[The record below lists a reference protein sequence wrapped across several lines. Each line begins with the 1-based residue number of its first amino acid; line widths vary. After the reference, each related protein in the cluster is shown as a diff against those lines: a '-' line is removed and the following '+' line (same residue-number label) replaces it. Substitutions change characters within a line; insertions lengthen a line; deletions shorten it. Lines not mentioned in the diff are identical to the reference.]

1 MERPTRKP
9 NRLPEY
15 DYSQNGAYF
24 VTVCTADK
32 KSLFWDTVGA
42 AISRPLLE
50 DEDFVPQPPLSAYG
64 RIVEQGIQNIPHCYP
79 SVSVEKYCIMPDHFH
94 MILCFKKDGGRQIA
108 AQPLATKEPY
118 GCSVPLAGAAP
129 TLSRVVGQ
137 MKRWVSK
144 QIGAGMW
151 QKSYYERVIRNE
163 TEYEEIWRY
172 IHDNPLKYA
181 LKEETI

>member
-1 MERPTRKP
+1 MERPIRKP

-24 VTVCTADK
+24 VTVCIADK
-32 KSLFWDTVGA
+32 NNLFWDTVGA
-42 AISRPLLE
+42 AISRPQIE
-50 DEDFVPQPPLSAYG
+50 DEELVPQPPLSTYG

-79 SVSVEKYCIMPDHFH
+79 SVSVEKYCIMPDHIH
-94 MILCFKKDGGRQIA
+94 MILCFAKDSERQI
-108 AQPLATKEPY
+108 T
-118 GCSVPLAGAAP
+118 AP

-151 QKSYYERVIRNE
+151 QKSYYERVIRNGA
-163 TEYEEIWRY
+163 EYEEIWRY
-172 IHDNPLKYA
+172 IHENPLKYA

>member
-24 VTVCTADK
+24 VTICTGDK
-32 KSLFWDTVGA
+32 QNLFWNTVGA
-42 AISRPLLE
+42 DIIRQQME
-50 DEDFVPQPPLSAYG
+50 DEEFVLHLPLSEYG
-64 RIVEQGIQNIPHCYP
+64 RIAEQGILNIPQCYP
-79 SVSVEKYCIMPDHFH
+79 SVTVEKYCIMPNHIH
-94 MILCFKKDGGRQIA
+94 MILSFSHDCGRLI
-108 AQPLATKEPY
+108 
-118 GCSVPLAGAAP
+118 AAP

-144 QIGAGMW
+144 QIGAGIW
-151 QKSYYERVIRNE
+151 QKSYYERVIRNG
-163 TEYEEIWRY
+163 TEYEEIWQY
-172 IHDNPLKYA
+172 IQENPLKYL

>member
-42 AISRPLLE
+42 AISRPLMENE
-50 DEDFVPQPPLSAYG
+50 DLVPQPPLSAYG

-79 SVSVEKYCIMPDHFH
+79 SVSVEKYCIMPDHIH
-94 MILCFKKDGGRQIA
+94 MILCFAKDSERQI
-108 AQPLATKEPY
+108 T
-118 GCSVPLAGAAP
+118 AP

-144 QIGAGMW
+144 QIGAGIW
-151 QKSYYERVIRNE
+151 QKTYFDRVIRNS
-163 TEYEEIWRY
+163 TEYTEIWRY
-172 IHDNPLKYA
+172 IHENPLKYA
-181 LKEETI
+181 LKEEII

>member
-1 MERPTRKP
+1 MERPIRKP

-24 VTVCTADK
+24 VTVCIADK
-32 KSLFWDTVGA
+32 NNLFWDPVGA
-42 AISRPLLE
+42 AISRPQIE
-50 DEDFVPQPPLSAYG
+50 DEELVPQPPLSTYG

-79 SVSVEKYCIMPDHFH
+79 SVSVEKYCIMPDHIH
-94 MILCFKKDGGRQIA
+94 MILCFAKDSERQI
-108 AQPLATKEPY
+108 T
-118 GCSVPLAGAAP
+118 AP

-151 QKSYYERVIRNE
+151 QKSYYERVIRNGA
-163 TEYEEIWRY
+163 EYEEIWRY
-172 IHDNPLKYA
+172 IHENPLKYA

>member
-1 MERPTRKP
+1 
-9 NRLPEY
+9 
-15 DYSQNGAYF
+15 
-24 VTVCTADK
+24 
-32 KSLFWDTVGA
+32 
-42 AISRPLLE
+42 
-50 DEDFVPQPPLSAYG
+50 
-64 RIVEQGIQNIPHCYP
+64 
-79 SVSVEKYCIMPDHFH
+79 
-94 MILCFKKDGGRQIA
+94 MILCFAKDGGRQIA
-108 AQPLATKEPY
+108 AQPLTTKEPY
-118 GCSVPLAGAAP
+118 GCGVPLAGAAP

>member
-24 VTVCTADK
+24 VTICTGDK
-32 KSLFWDTVGA
+32 QNLFWNTVGA
-42 AISRPLLE
+42 DIIRQQME
-50 DEDFVPQPPLSAYG
+50 DEEFVLHLPLSKYG
-64 RIVEQGIQNIPHCYP
+64 RIAEQGILNIPQCYP
-79 SVSVEKYCIMPDHFH
+79 SVTVEKYCIMPNHIH
-94 MILCFKKDGGRQIA
+94 MILSFSHDCGRLI
-108 AQPLATKEPY
+108 
-118 GCSVPLAGAAP
+118 AAP

-144 QIGAGMW
+144 QIGAGIW
-151 QKSYYERVIRNE
+151 QKSYYERVIRNG
-163 TEYEEIWRY
+163 TEYEEIWQY
-172 IHDNPLKYA
+172 IQENPLKYL

>member
-1 MERPTRKP
+1 MERPIRKP

-24 VTVCTADK
+24 VTVCIADK
-32 KSLFWDTVGA
+32 NNLFWDTVGA
-42 AISRPLLE
+42 AISRPQIE
-50 DEDFVPQPPLSAYG
+50 DEELVPQPPLSAYG

-79 SVSVEKYCIMPDHFH
+79 SVSVEKYCIMPDHIH
-94 MILCFKKDGGRQIA
+94 MILCFAKDSERQI
-108 AQPLATKEPY
+108 T
-118 GCSVPLAGAAP
+118 AP

-151 QKSYYERVIRNE
+151 QKSYYERVIRNGA
-163 TEYEEIWRY
+163 EYEEIWRY
-172 IHDNPLKYA
+172 IHENPLKYA
-181 LKEETI
+181 LKEEII

>member
-32 KSLFWDTVGA
+32 KNLFWDTVGA
-42 AISRPLLE
+42 AISRPLMENE
-50 DEDFVPQPPLSAYG
+50 DLVPQPPLSAYG

-79 SVSVEKYCIMPDHFH
+79 SVSVEKYCIMPDHIH
-94 MILCFKKDGGRQIA
+94 MILCFAKDSERQI
-108 AQPLATKEPY
+108 T
-118 GCSVPLAGAAP
+118 AP

-144 QIGAGMW
+144 QIGAGIW
-151 QKSYYERVIRNE
+151 QKTYFDRVIRNS
-163 TEYEEIWRY
+163 TEYTEIWCY
-172 IHDNPLKYA
+172 IHENPLKYA
-181 LKEETI
+181 LKEEII

>member
-32 KSLFWDTVGA
+32 NNLFWDTVGA
-42 AISRPLLE
+42 AISRPQIE
-50 DEDFVPQPPLSAYG
+50 DEELVPQPPLSTYG

-79 SVSVEKYCIMPDHFH
+79 SVSVEKYCIMPDHIH
-94 MILCFKKDGGRQIA
+94 MILCFAKDSERQI
-108 AQPLATKEPY
+108 T
-118 GCSVPLAGAAP
+118 AP

-144 QIGAGMW
+144 QIGAGIW
-151 QKSYYERVIRNE
+151 QKTYFDRVIRNS
-163 TEYEEIWRY
+163 TEYTEIWRY
-172 IHDNPLKYA
+172 IHENPLKYA
-181 LKEETI
+181 LKEEII

>member
-42 AISRPLLE
+42 AISRPLMENE
-50 DEDFVPQPPLSAYG
+50 DLVPQPPLSAYG
-64 RIVEQGIQNIPHCYP
+64 CIVEQGIQSIPQCYP
-79 SVSVEKYCIMPDHFH
+79 SISVEKYCIMPDHIH
-94 MILCFKKDGGRQIA
+94 MILCFAKDSERQI
-108 AQPLATKEPY
+108 T
-118 GCSVPLAGAAP
+118 AP

-151 QKSYYERVIRNE
+151 QKSYYERVIRNGA
-163 TEYEEIWRY
+163 EYEEIWRY
-172 IHDNPLKYA
+172 IHENPLKYA

>member
-1 MERPTRKP
+1 M
-9 NRLPEY
+9 
-15 DYSQNGAYF
+15 F
-24 VTVCTADK
+24 
-32 KSLFWDTVGA
+32 
-42 AISRPLLE
+42 
-50 DEDFVPQPPLSAYG
+50 
-64 RIVEQGIQNIPHCYP
+64 
-79 SVSVEKYCIMPDHFH
+79 
-94 MILCFKKDGGRQIA
+94 LCFKKDGGRQIA